1 MSNSVSTQSELGA
14 DFVVNNLGRLD
25 TRQEKCTRRSEP
37 DAPWEPLI
45 GYGDGSY
52 TAS

>member
-25 TRQEKCTRRSEP
+25 TSLENCTQEASLTH
-37 DAPWEPLI
+37 L
-45 GYGDGSY
+45 GSR
-52 TAS
+52 